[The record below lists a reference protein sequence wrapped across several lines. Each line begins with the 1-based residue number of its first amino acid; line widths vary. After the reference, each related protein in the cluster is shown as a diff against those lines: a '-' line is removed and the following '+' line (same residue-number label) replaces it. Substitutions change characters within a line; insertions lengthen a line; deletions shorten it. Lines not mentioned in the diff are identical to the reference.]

1 MVMTNAKRRPA
12 SLQRVAGLLAILLM
26 VTSGALAADRLR
38 PTESGQADAGR
49 RAAAALLPK
58 LNAEVATGAWV
69 EGTGVLM
76 TPTVALAPDGR
87 LEVHGLV
94 CRGDRVPDQR
104 FIAACRRGE
113 VHGATRTLLVD
124 AAALDPSS
132 LRIHQV
138 DNGSVEALFACRGG
152 AACITLPAQGK
163 SFMRSSLICN
173 DATSCNRV
181 VIDLASLADFA
192 AQPATVA
199 DAGTGALEA
208 TLKRMVSHMRRGY
221 VLRRGTAATLM
232 LNPTLGL
239 HHGDGL
245 EVQRVE
251 CRSELASIDDL
262 HFISDCT
269 GGGLEGV
276 TVDKGTVSI
285 DVMAID
291 PASPRVVTADGSEG
305 AKGNWV
311 AFGCRSG
318 ASCVSGN
325 DPSESHRD
333 GIVACNDG
341 PDCRHLVD
349 DLGAL
354 IQLVTARA
362 KPAP

>member
-26 VTSGALAADRLR
+26 VTSGALAADRLP

-58 LNAEVATGAWV
+58 LNAEIATGAWV

-132 LRIHQV
+132 LRVHQV

-181 VIDLASLADFA
+181 SS
-192 AQPATVA
+192 
-199 DAGTGALEA
+199 
-208 TLKRMVSHMRRGY
+208 TLPPWPTSRPSRRRWPTPGRAPS
-221 VLRRGTAATLM
+221 RR
-232 LNPTLGL
+232 
-239 HHGDGL
+239 
-245 EVQRVE
+245 R
-251 CRSELASIDDL
+251 
-262 HFISDCT
+262 
-269 GGGLEGV
+269 
-276 TVDKGTVSI
+276 
-285 DVMAID
+285 
-291 PASPRVVTADGSEG
+291 
-305 AKGNWV
+305 
-311 AFGCRSG
+311 
-318 ASCVSGN
+318 
-325 DPSESHRD
+325 
-333 GIVACNDG
+333 
-341 PDCRHLVD
+341 
-349 DLGAL
+349 
-354 IQLVTARA
+354 
-362 KPAP
+362 